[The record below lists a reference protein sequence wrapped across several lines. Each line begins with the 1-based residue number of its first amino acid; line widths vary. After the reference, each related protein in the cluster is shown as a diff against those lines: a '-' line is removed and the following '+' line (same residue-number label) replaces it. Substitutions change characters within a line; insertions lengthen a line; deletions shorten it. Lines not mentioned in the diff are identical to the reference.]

1 MIFSMF
7 YLCRSSVPHI
17 VEHSNKSIYLQ
28 WTSPQRELPDLYPFI
43 PELQLQ
49 HGRVFLYF
57 LVPSGVGYLNSTN
70 DPWFS
75 ATTEAS
81 FGTGTHGSLSGYI
94 PDEPATVLGC
104 AASRKICNPKLP
116 AAEGCIEL
124 WSTGEKEFVRMF
136 PDAQDRLALRPLFI
150 RLTQYSA
157 SGIHSLYMSKGVP
170 NLLARETLEVL
181 SPRRPY
187 QAVQTK
193 PFPSDQWQK
202 EIEYVSQA
210 TLAAM
215 QHSLVDYAR
224 GSWLGGVGFCGNEP
238 CRRTCHSQV
247 C

>member
-1 MIFSMF
+1 M
-7 YLCRSSVPHI
+7 
-17 VEHSNKSIYLQ
+17 
-28 WTSPQRELPDLYPFI
+28 
-43 PELQLQ
+43 
-49 HGRVFLYF
+49 LYF

-75 ATTEAS
+75 ATTEANL
-81 FGTGTHGSLSGYI
+81 GTGNIGSLSGYI

-104 AASRKICNPKLP
+104 AASRTICNPKLP
-116 AAEGCIEL
+116 AAEGCVEL
-124 WSTGEKEFVRMF
+124 WSTGEKEFVRVF
-136 PDAQDRLALRPLFI
+136 PDAQDRLALRPLLI

-157 SGIHSLYMSKGVP
+157 SGIHSLYMSQGVP
-170 NLLARETLEVL
+170 NLLARETLYSL

-202 EIEYVSQA
+202 EIEYVTQA

-224 GSWLGGVGFCGNEP
+224 GSWLGGMGFCNNEP

>member
-1 MIFSMF
+1 MTFSMSS
-7 YLCRSSVPHI
+7 LCRSSLSHI
-17 VEHSNKSIYLQ
+17 VEHSNQGIYLQ
-28 WTSPQRELPDLYPFI
+28 WTSPQFKESKLHPFI

-49 HGRVFLYF
+49 QLRVVLYF
-57 LVPSGVGYLNSTN
+57 LVPSGVAYVNSTN

-75 ATTEAS
+75 ATT
-81 FGTGTHGSLSGYI
+81 GTGLGRYR

-104 AASRKICNPKLP
+104 ASSLKFCNPKLP